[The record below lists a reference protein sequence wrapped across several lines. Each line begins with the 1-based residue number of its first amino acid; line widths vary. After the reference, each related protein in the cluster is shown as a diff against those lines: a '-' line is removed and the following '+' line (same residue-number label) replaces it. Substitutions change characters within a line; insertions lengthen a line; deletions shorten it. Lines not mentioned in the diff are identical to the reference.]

1 MDEEINLKNR
11 IDEIYSILDE
21 LQYNQ
26 LEQFISV
33 QKNQSII
40 IKKLDKL
47 KEYNE
52 IDDMRN
58 SLLDRRLQNIE
69 QKIQ

>member
-1 MDEEINLKNR
+1 MDGEINLKNK

-26 LEQFISV
+26 LEQFVSL

-40 IKKLDKL
+40 MKKIDKL
-47 KEYNE
+47 QEYNE
-52 IDDMRN
+52 IDDMVN
-58 SLLDRRLQNIE
+58 SVFAKRLQNIE
-69 QKIQ
+69 QKI

>member
-1 MDEEINLKNR
+1 MDEEINLNNK

-26 LEQFISV
+26 LEQFISL

-40 IKKLDKL
+40 MKKIDKL
-47 KEYNE
+47 QAYNE
-52 IDDMRN
+52 IDDMVN
-58 SLLDRRLQNIE
+58 SVFAKRLQSIE
-69 QKIQ
+69 QKM

>member
-1 MDEEINLKNR
+1 MDEEINLKNK

-26 LEQFISV
+26 LEQFISM

-40 IKKLDKL
+40 MKKIDKL
-47 KEYNE
+47 QEYNE
-52 IDDMRN
+52 IDDMVN
-58 SLLDRRLQNIE
+58 SVFAKRLQNIE
-69 QKIQ
+69 KKM

>member
-1 MDEEINLKNR
+1 MNDEINLKNR

-26 LEQFISV
+26 LEQFVSI

-40 IKKLDKL
+40 VKKLNQLLEHGEIVDMANSIFDRKL
-47 KEYNE
+47 N
-52 IDDMRN
+52 
-58 SLLDRRLQNIE
+58 NIE
-69 QKIQ
+69 KKI

>member
-1 MDEEINLKNR
+1 MSEEVNLKNK

-26 LEQFISV
+26 LEQFVSI

-40 IKKLDKL
+40 VKKL
-47 KEYNE
+47 NQ
-52 IDDMRN
+52 
-58 SLLDRRLQNIE
+58 LLE
-69 QKIQ
+69 HG

>member
-1 MDEEINLKNR
+1 MNEIINLKNK

-26 LEQFISV
+26 LEQFMST

-40 IKKLDKL
+40 IKKLEKMQEHD
-47 KEYNE
+47 E
-52 IDDMRN
+52 ITDMIN
-58 SLLDRRLQNIE
+58 TLLDRRLRKIE
-69 QKIQ
+69 EKL